1 MTRKGSKKELATK
14 KFLVDVVYKDII
26 LNDERDDIDI
36 LDNDWFVT
44 DLCGKVHQVTNS
56 KVESVR
62 KSMEY
67 WKDKQD
73 TLKGKQYYSNMRY
86 VYQQI
91 LLLME
96 GNREADK
103 TAIFIRQ

>member
-1 MTRKGSKKELATK
+1 MTKRGSKQELATK
-14 KFLVDVVYKDII
+14 KFLVDVVYNSII
-26 LNDERDDIDI
+26 VDEEYDDVEV
-36 LDNDWFVT
+36 LENDWFVT

-56 KVESVR
+56 KVETVR

-73 TLKGKQYYSNMRY
+73 TLKGKQYYSNMRF

-96 GNREADK
+96 GNRE
-103 TAIFIRQ
+103 IS

>member
-1 MTRKGSKKELATK
+1 MTKRGSKQELATK
-14 KFLVDVVYKDII
+14 KFLVDVVYNSII
-26 LNDERDDIDI
+26 VDEEYDDVEV
-36 LDNDWFVT
+36 LENDWFVT

-56 KVESVR
+56 KVETVR

-73 TLKGKQYYSNMRY
+73 TLKGKQYYSNMRF

-96 GNREADK
+96 GNREVS
-103 TAIFIRQ
+103 